1 MVTNNEVVKRS
12 DLIVGCDGAY
22 SAVRQSLLKDQPI
35 DYSQQYIE
43 SYYLELR
50 MPPTE
55 NDEFALPV
63 NYLHIWPRGSFMLI
77 ALPNQ
82 DKSFT
87 CTLFMP
93 LTMFNE
99 IKTEMDLL
107 EFFEKYFADTIKL
120 FGK

>member
-1 MVTNNEVVKRS
+1 MVKKT

-22 SAVRQSLLKDQPI
+22 SVVRQSLLKDKPV
-35 DYSQQYIE
+35 DYSQTYIN

-50 MPPTE
+50 MPPTK

-63 NYLHIWPRGSFMLI
+63 NYLHIWPRGNFMLI

-93 LTMFNE
+93 NDMFNE
-99 IKTEMDLL
+99 IKTEMDMIN
-107 EFFEKYFADTIKL
+107 FFEKYFPDTIDL